1 MTARVA
7 KNRKRV
13 VPASAA
19 VFSIIASAIG
29 STFAE
34 PQDVP
39 PITVSASPLV
49 AEETVT
55 AYGGSVSVVTRE
67 QMDNAGATDL
77 QSALR
82 RVSGV
87 TASRYT
93 LLGAFGGA
101 DGGSIFIRGRG
112 TGRPGSDI
120 RIYQDGVPRKVGVFD
135 HPLLDTLAV
144 DHAER
149 ISVYKG
155 PQPAVHGGAFGAA
168 DIESR
173 RRSLPGLET
182 EAEVTAGE
190 HRTLTGRLHHGGR
203 EEGLDYYGG
212 VSYKET
218 DGHRPHS
225 AVELQSLYGRVG
237 AALGSGFTLSAQVT
251 ATDNKVEDPGIH
263 GEPVPARDQFA
274 TKTVTPS
281 VRLDN
286 KGEKTDGFALL
297 YYEDGQIRWDK
308 DRIGAPGTPAGASDT
323 DWENYGMRAAQTFHV
338 DRVSLQVGLDASS
351 EGGSTENR
359 TVSGMVP
366 FAFKDRYETVAP
378 GAAADVQWEAIPCWT
393 VQPSVGVRHY
403 MHSDFSDETAP
414 HAGVA
419 VRGAGWTI
427 FGNAA
432 RGVNYPGVYASGIAA
447 STLDEL
453 EAETL
458 DHVEVGAQWRSPKET
473 AMIGVSLFRDRTDN
487 LLQWTPAGLLNVGS
501 ADVDGVEITTHLRP
515 FDRLALYAGITLLDP
530 DDPKTPRVPGW
541 TASAGATLAVTRKL
555 QLHADVDAVAEQYTF
570 NGRAGGGERATAEKV
585 DRYAVGNLRIA
596 FSPVLADKGRITL
609 FAGCDNI
616 ADASYETLAGYP
628 LPGRFYN
635 GGISAAF

>member
-1 MTARVA
+1 M
-7 KNRKRV
+7 
-13 VPASAA
+13 VPASTIM
-19 VFSIIASAIG
+19 FSIIASAVG
-29 STFAE
+29 SLVAA
-34 PQDVP
+34 PQEAP
-39 PITVSASPLV
+39 TITVTAPPLV
-49 AEETVT
+49 AEESVT
-55 AYGGSVSVVTRE
+55 AYGGSVSVVSRE

-87 TASRYT
+87 TISRYT

-120 RIYQDGVPRKVGVFD
+120 KIYQDGVPRKVGVFD
-135 HPLLDTLAV
+135 HPLMDTLAV

-155 PQPAVHGGAFGAA
+155 PQPAVSSGAFGSA

-173 RRSLPGLET
+173 RRTLPGLET

-190 HRTLTGRLHHGGR
+190 HGTLTGRLHHGGR
-203 EEGLDYYGG
+203 LDGLDYYGG
-212 VSYKET
+212 VSYKES

-237 AALGSGFTLSAQVT
+237 GALGRGFSLSAQVT
-251 ATDNKVEDPGIH
+251 ATDNMVEDPGIK
-263 GEPVPARDQFA
+263 GTPVPVRDQYA

-281 VRLDN
+281 IRLDN
-286 KGEKTDGFALL
+286 QSERTDGFALL

-308 DRIGAPGTPAGASDT
+308 DRIGAPGTPPGASNT
-323 DWENYGMRAAQTFHV
+323 DWENYGLRAAQTLRLSPASV
-338 DRVSLQVGLDASS
+338 QLSLDAGS

-359 TVSGMVP
+359 TISGAVP
-366 FAFKDRYETVAP
+366 FAFKDRYDTITP
-378 GAAADVQWEAIPCWT
+378 GLAADVVWEAIPGWT
-393 VQPSVGVRHY
+393 VQPSAGVRHY

-419 VRGAGWTI
+419 VRGAGWTF

-432 RGVNYPGVYASGIAA
+432 RGVNYPGVYAPGIAA
-447 STLDEL
+447 STLDRL

-458 DHVEVGAQWRSPKET
+458 DHVEAGAQWRSRSEN
-473 AMIGVSLFRDRTDN
+473 AMLGLSLFRDRTDN

-501 ADVDGVEITTHLRP
+501 ADADGAEITAHLRP
-515 FDRLALYAGITLLDP
+515 CDRLALYAGITLLDP
-530 DDPKTPRVPGW
+530 EDSRTPRAPDW
-541 TASAGATLAVTRKL
+541 TASAGASVSVTRRL
-555 QLHADVDAVAEQYTF
+555 QVHADVDAVAEQYAF
-570 NGRAGGGERATAEKV
+570 NGRAGDGERLTAEEV
-585 DRYAVGNLRIA
+585 DRYTVGSLRITYT
-596 FSPVLADKGRITL
+596 PVLAEKGRVTV

-616 ADASYETLAGYP
+616 ADVSYETQAGYP
-628 LPGRFYN
+628 LPGRFYS
-635 GGISAAF
+635 GGVRVTL